1 MRRGFRIGLVAAIG
15 VTALLGGSVS
25 AAPVRPVSAKEI
37 AAALADPAR
46 PEGDRKQD
54 ASRLPDKLIPF
65 MKIRP
70 GDTVADIW
78 PGRGYWTRIFS
89 TLVGPKGKVIAYVP
103 AEIVDMKSKPLEIA
117 QATAAEPG
125 RGNVIAF
132 SDPLAAP
139 IDAKDANTLAVAWTF
154 ENYHDLHNP
163 ILKGASVDEFN
174 KAVFAMLKP
183 GGYYIIGDH
192 AALPGTGLT
201 TTNTLHR
208 IDPATLRAE
217 VEKAGFVFDGESKLL
232 ARPADPKT
240 AGVFDAAIRGET
252 DRFVY
257 RFRKPGK
264 K

>member
-1 MRRGFRIGLVAAIG
+1 MRKAIRFGLIAAIG
-15 VTALLGGSVS
+15 ATALLGGSAY
-25 AAPVRPVSAKEI
+25 AAPAKPVTAKDI
-37 AAALADPAR
+37 AAALANPGR
-46 PEGDRKQD
+46 PEADVKQD
-54 ASRLPDKLIPF
+54 ASRKPAELLPFFRIK
-65 MKIRP
+65 P
-70 GDTVADIW
+70 GDKVADIW

-89 TLVGPKGKVIAYVP
+89 KLVGPKGQVIAYVP
-103 AEIVDMKSKPLEIA
+103 AEIADLKSKPVEIA
-117 QATAAEPG
+117 EATAKEPG
-125 RGNVIAF
+125 LGNVVAF

-139 IDAKDANTLAVAWTF
+139 IDPKDANTLDVAWTF

-174 KAVFAMLKP
+174 KQVFAMLKP

-208 IDPATLRAE
+208 IDPAALRAE
-217 VEKAGFVFDGESKLL
+217 IEKAGFIFDGESKIL

-240 AGVFDAAIRGET
+240 ANVFDAGIRGET

-257 RFRKPGK
+257 RFRKPLK